1 MAMENSTQATTVN
14 PNQQPPVFREQQ
26 PSLRE
31 IQGLFGNISQN
42 PRSVKVL
49 YGAVGGTQGI
59 PWPNELNHSFRDLG
73 AGAIKAYEAVLAY
86 RTRTAAA
93 GDGAGVDG
101 LGGLG
106 ALGSLDRLVVCM
118 LAVMHT
124 VLKRNEALERAR
136 GDNQDPALDN
146 VRCNTAALSFALAL

>member
-42 PRSVKVL
+42 PRSVKAL

-59 PWPNELNHSFRDLG
+59 PWPNDLHSSPFR
-73 AGAIKAYEAVLAY
+73 KATASFYY
-86 RTRTAAA
+86 DYFRTC
-93 GDGAGVDG
+93 GIFS
-101 LGGLG
+101 
-106 ALGSLDRLVVCM
+106 GS
-118 LAVMHT
+118 
-124 VLKRNEALERAR
+124 
-136 GDNQDPALDN
+136 
-146 VRCNTAALSFALAL
+146 VRVSKH